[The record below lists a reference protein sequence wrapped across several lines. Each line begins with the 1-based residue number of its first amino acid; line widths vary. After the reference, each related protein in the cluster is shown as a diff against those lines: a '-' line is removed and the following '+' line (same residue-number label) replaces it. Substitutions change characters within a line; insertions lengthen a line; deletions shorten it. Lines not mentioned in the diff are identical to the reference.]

1 MGTAEIDLAPLL
13 WSSGGSGGSGAGPD
27 EEQQLQQR
35 SVSGSYPLLDGAAA
49 SQGGASLTARVQLQ
63 LLPLTGAT
71 QQADTAAAA
80 GADAAAGAWE
90 LERAAASN
98 GQRLV
103 QPLRQAGIEVEG
115 SSSDRQSG
123 QQPQQ
128 LAQRRHKVL
137 STPSAD
143 SDSEEDDVGEELLE
157 RCRRLSE
164 AAAAAAGATAAVAPS
179 SSSGRVSHIQQQGQE
194 QQQQQQ
200 QQADADSEQQQAG
213 DISSPPRGASASQGD
228 HPQQGQPGVLSEGS
242 PAGGGFAGAATQVQQ
257 VRQGAL
263 PEAAEAGQLL
273 VRVETALHLPA
284 AAGGTHAYV
293 QAVWGVQR
301 QHQQRTAAVP
311 VHVVAAADLGG
322 TAVWN
327 ADLALPAAAAS
338 WASNSSSS
346 GGSSSSGPV
355 LLLKVW
361 STAAAEG
368 STAGAASVSDAL
380 IGCAVVDLSVLPL
393 LREQQGWWHI
403 VGSGEQQQGQ
413 LKASVRPDSVLLEQ
427 LCSQAVAAVSGSAH
441 SIASPPAAAAL
452 EAWSPPQQQHLQR
465 QEQHDLVQQLQAQ
478 LQVLELLSQR
488 LAAEPPAAAP
498 AAAAAA
504 TTTPAAVLA
513 AAEELPASDDEGLS
527 PFDARQV
534 CAAYPPS
541 FPPFCSCQQPHLG
554 CTVRTSCASEP
565 PYVGDCVRGYPC
577 PVSPPPSA
585 VWLRL
590 ERQRQ
595 RRRRRPSRAAGGG
608 L

>member
-1 MGTAEIDLAPLL
+1 
-13 WSSGGSGGSGAGPD
+13 
-27 EEQQLQQR
+27 
-35 SVSGSYPLLDGAAA
+35 
-49 SQGGASLTARVQLQ
+49 
-63 LLPLTGAT
+63 
-71 QQADTAAAA
+71 
-80 GADAAAGAWE
+80 
-90 LERAAASN
+90 
-98 GQRLV
+98 
-103 QPLRQAGIEVEG
+103 
-115 SSSDRQSG
+115 
-123 QQPQQ
+123 
-128 LAQRRHKVL
+128 
-137 STPSAD
+137 
-143 SDSEEDDVGEELLE
+143 
-157 RCRRLSE
+157 
-164 AAAAAAGATAAVAPS
+164 VAPS

-194 QQQQQQ
+194 QQQQQQQQQADADSEQQQQADADSEQQQ

-228 HPQQGQPGVLSEGS
+228 QPQQGQPGVLSEGS

-257 VRQGAL
+257 ARQGAL

-284 AAGGTHAYV
+284 AAGGAHAYV

-322 TAVWN
+322 TAVWS

-355 LLLKVW
+355 LLLNVW

-368 STAGAASVSDAL
+368 STAGAAAVSDAL

-452 EAWSPPQQQHLQR
+452 EAWSPQQQHLQR

-478 LQVLELLSQR
+478 LQELELLSQR

-513 AAEELPASDDEGLS
+513 AAEELPASDDEGLA

-565 PYVGDCVRGYPC
+565 PYVGDCVRGYPW

-595 RRRRRPSRAAGGG
+595 RRRRRPSWASGGG